1 MGIENKAVNAIRY
14 LSASM
19 ITNAK
24 SGHSGIALGAT
35 PILYSL
41 YAKQMNVSPTR
52 ANSMF
57 RDRFVMSA
65 GHGSA
70 LLYATLH
77 SFGYPI
83 SKNDLKNFRKVGNP
97 KVAGHPEV
105 DENIGIDCS
114 TGPLGQG
121 VATAVGMALGEAM
134 LEARFNTQTN
144 NLFDYKTYALVGE
157 GCLMEGVS
165 MEALSLAGQ
174 LNLKNLIVI
183 YDRNQVSLDGSTSQ
197 TFGYDIKAIMK
208 AYGFNVLEV
217 EDGNDLTE
225 LNQKLSLAR
234 KSAKPSFVVVN
245 TRIGYKTA
253 YENSNKAHGLV
264 LKDNELEELKR
275 KLKLETKDP
284 FELDKDVQLQFAIA
298 KGRYNIIENSL
309 DEKLKFFKNKY
320 PKDYEKLTKGYA
332 YNSVIFDSLL
342 VENEISSREMG
353 GKILNQLA
361 KYDTRIVGG
370 TADVSSSTKAFI
382 KDGGVVSKGN
392 FAGKNIMYGIRE
404 FAMGAISN
412 GLALVGF
419 KPFAST
425 FFVFSDYMKSAIRS
439 SALMQL
445 PVTYI
450 LTHDSIAV
458 GEDGPTHQPIEQLA
472 GFRAMPNLNVFRP
485 CSFKE
490 CMQAYREAFSSTKT
504 PSVIVLTRQNLKHFE
519 DLSYENIEK
528 GGYIIYPEEKS
539 KTLDGIMVSTGSE
552 IELAV
557 DSAIDLRKK
566 GINVRV
572 VSMLNAKT
580 FDSQSD
586 SYKSSILSS
595 KNIVVVEAGAP
606 EGLAKYATSIDGI
619 VGISTFGE
627 SGAKEKLFEKFKI
640 TKEQVTEKMK
650 LVIKLNKKEK

>member
-1 MGIENKAVNAIRY
+1 MGIENKVVNGIRY
-14 LSASM
+14 LSSAM

-24 SGHSGIALGAT
+24 SGHSGIALGAS

-41 YAKQMNVSPTR
+41 YAKQMMVSPTR
-52 ANSMF
+52 ADSIF

-77 SFGYPI
+77 SFGYAI
-83 SKNDLKNFRKVGNP
+83 SKNDLKNFRKLGNP

-105 DENIGIDCS
+105 NEKIGIDCS

-121 VATAVGMALGEAM
+121 VATAVGMAIGEAM
-134 LEARFNTQTN
+134 LEARFNTETN
-144 NLFDYKTYALVGE
+144 KLFDYKTYAVVGE

-183 YDRNQVSLDGSTSQ
+183 YDCNQVSLDGATTE
-197 TFGYDIKAIMK
+197 TFGYDIKAVMK
-208 AYGFNVLEV
+208 AFGFNVLEV
-217 EDGNDLTE
+217 EDGDDLTD

-234 KSAKPSFVVVN
+234 KSLKPSFVVVK
-245 TRIGYKTA
+245 TRIGFRTE
-253 YENSNKAHGLV
+253 YEGSNKAHGLV
-264 LKDNELEELKR
+264 LKDDELEALKR
-275 KLKLETKDP
+275 KLRLETKDS
-284 FELDKDVQLQFAIA
+284 FELDKDVQLQLAIA
-298 KGRYNIIENSL
+298 KGRFNLNENVL
-309 DEKLKFFKNKY
+309 DDKLKSFKLRY
-320 PKDYEKLTKGYA
+320 PKDFEELTKGA
-332 YNSVIFDSLL
+332 GINSAVFANLPI
-342 VENEISSREMG
+342 ENNLSSREMG
-353 GKILNQLA
+353 GKILNYLA
-361 KYDTRIVGG
+361 KFDKRIVGG
-370 TADVSSSTKAFI
+370 SADVSSSTKAVI
-382 KDGGVVSKGN
+382 KDSPVISKKDFSGR
-392 FAGKNIMYGIRE
+392 NIMYGVRE

-412 GLALVGF
+412 GLALTGF

-439 SALMQL
+439 SALMGL

-490 CMQAYREAFSSTKT
+490 TMEAYKQAFSSTET
-504 PSVIVLTRQNLKHFE
+504 PSVIVLTRQNLKSFDNIIH
-519 DLSYENIEK
+519 DDIEK
-528 GGYIIYPEEKS
+528 GGYIIYPETNGK
-539 KTLDGIMVSTGSE
+539 LDGIIIATGSE
-552 IELAV
+552 VELAIE
-557 DSAIDLRKK
+557 SADTLRKK

-572 VSMLNAKT
+572 VSMLNTKT
-580 FDSQSD
+580 FDEQSD
-586 SYKSSILSS
+586 TYKANVLSS
-595 KNIVVVEAGAP
+595 KNIVAIEAGAK
-606 EGLAKYATSIDGI
+606 EGLAKYVGNVEGI
-619 VGISTFGE
+619 VGISSFGE
-627 SGAKEKLFEKFKI
+627 SGAKEQLFEKFKI
-640 TKEQVTEKMK
+640 TKDEIINRMK

>member
-1 MGIENKAVNAIRY
+1 MGIENKVVNGIRY
-14 LSASM
+14 LSASL

-24 SGHSGIALGAT
+24 SGHSGIALGAA

-41 YAKQMNVSPTR
+41 YAKQMNVSPKR
-52 ANSMF
+52 ANSIF

-70 LLYATLH
+70 LLYATLYA
-77 SFGYPI
+77 FGYGI
-83 SKNDLKNFRKVGNP
+83 SKNDLKNFRKIGNP

-105 DENIGIDCS
+105 NENIGIDCS

-134 LEARFNTQTN
+134 LEARYNTDSN
-144 NLFDYKTYALVGE
+144 KLFDYKTYALVGE

-183 YDRNQVSLDGSTSQ
+183 YDRNCVSLDSSTTE
-197 TFGYDIKAIMK
+197 TFGYDIKAVMK
-208 AYGFNVLEV
+208 AFGFNVFEV

-234 KSAKPSFVVVN
+234 KSTKPSFVVVN
-245 TRIGYKTA
+245 TRIGYRTD
-253 YENSNKAHGLV
+253 YEGSNKAHGLV
-264 LKDNELEELKR
+264 LKDDELEALKR
-275 KLKLETKDP
+275 KLRLETKDM
-284 FELDKDVQLQFAIA
+284 FELDKDVQLQLAITQ
-298 KGRYNIIENSL
+298 GRFNLIENSL
-309 DEKLKFFKNKY
+309 DEKQKIFKLRFA
-320 PKDYEKLTKGYA
+320 KDYEEFVRDVGINGA
-332 YNSVIFDSLL
+332 IFDNLQ
-342 VENEISSREMG
+342 VENGISSREMG
-353 GKILNQLA
+353 GRILNHLS
-361 KYDTRIVGG
+361 KYDMRIVGG

-382 KDGGVVSKGN
+382 KDSKVISKSN
-392 FAGKNIMYGIRE
+392 FSGRNIMYGVRE

-425 FFVFSDYMKSAIRS
+425 FFVFSDYMKSAIRT
-439 SALMQL
+439 SALMNL

-485 CSFKE
+485 CSFEETIESYK
-490 CMQAYREAFSSTKT
+490 EAFSSKTT
-504 PSVIVLTRQNLKHFE
+504 PSLIVLTRQNLKANE
-519 DLSYENIEK
+519 VLSYDNIEK
-528 GGYIIYPEEKS
+528 GAYIIYAED
-539 KTLDGIMVSTGSE
+539 KTKKLDGIIIATGSE
-552 IELAV
+552 VELAI
-557 DSAIDLRKK
+557 DAAIILQKK

-572 VSMLNAKT
+572 VSMFNAKT
-580 FDSQSD
+580 FDEQSD
-586 SYKSSILSS
+586 SYKANVLNS
-595 KNIVVVEAGAP
+595 KNIVAVEAGAK
-606 EGLAKYATSIDGI
+606 EGLAKYVCNVEGI
-619 VGISTFGE
+619 IGISEFGE
-627 SGAKEKLFEKFKI
+627 SGSKEKLFEKFKI
-640 TKEQVTEKMK
+640 TKDQIIDKMK

>member
-1 MGIENKAVNAIRY
+1 MGIENKVVNGIRY

-19 ITNAK
+19 ISNAK
-24 SGHSGIALGAT
+24 SGHSGIALGAA

-77 SFGYPI
+77 AFGYPI
-83 SKNDLKNFRKVGNP
+83 SKNDLKSFRKLGNP

-105 DENIGIDCS
+105 NENIGIDCS

-134 LEARFNTQTN
+134 LEARYNTVAN
-144 NLFDYKTYALVGE
+144 KLFDYKTYALVGE

-183 YDRNQVSLDGSTSQ
+183 YDRNCISLDSPTTE
-197 TFGYDIKAIMK
+197 TFGYDIKAVVK
-208 AYGFNVLEV
+208 AFGFNVLEV

-234 KSAKPSFVVVN
+234 KSTKPSFVVVN
-245 TRIGYKTA
+245 TRIGYRTE
-253 YENSNKAHGLV
+253 YEGSNKAHGLV
-264 LKDNELEELKR
+264 LKDDELETLKR
-275 KLKLETKDP
+275 KLRLDTKDM
-284 FELDKDVQLQFAIA
+284 FELDKDVQLHLAISR
-298 KGRYNIIENSL
+298 GRFNIIENTL
-309 DEKLKFFKNKY
+309 DEKLKTFKTKFA
-320 PKDYEKLTKGYA
+320 KDFEHFTKGFA
-332 YNSVIFDSLL
+332 YNSILFDNLKI
-342 VENEISSREMG
+342 ENGISSREMG
-353 GKILNQLA
+353 GKILNHLA
-361 KYDTRIVGG
+361 NYDKLIVGG

-382 KDGGVVSKGN
+382 KDGGIISKEN
-392 FAGKNIMYGIRE
+392 FAGRNVMYGVRE

-412 GLALVGF
+412 GLALTGF

-425 FFVFSDYMKSAIRS
+425 FFVFSDYMKSAVRS
-439 SALMQL
+439 SALMHL

-485 CSFKE
+485 CSFE
-490 CMQAYREAFSSTKT
+490 ETLEAYREAFSSKET
-504 PSVIVLTRQNLKHFE
+504 PSLIVLTRQNLKAFNNLTYG
-519 DLSYENIEK
+519 DIQK
-528 GGYIIYPEEKS
+528 GGYVIYYEGNPS
-539 KTLDGIMVSTGSE
+539 IDGIIIATGSE
-552 IELAV
+552 IEI
-557 DSAIDLRKK
+557 AIEAAELLKKK

-572 VSMLNAKT
+572 VSMFNANT
-580 FDSQSD
+580 FDKQTD
-586 SYKSSILSS
+586 SYKASVLSS
-595 KNIVVVEAGAP
+595 KNIVVVEAGAK
-606 EGLAKYATSIDGI
+606 EGLAKYANNMEGI
-619 VGISTFGE
+619 VGIAEFGE
-627 SGAKEKLFEKFKI
+627 SGSKESLFEKYKI
-640 TKEQVTEKMK
+640 TKEQIVEKMK
-650 LVIKLNKKEK
+650 LVIKLNKKVK

>member
-1 MGIENKAVNAIRY
+1 MGIENKVVNGIRY
-14 LSASM
+14 LSSAM

-24 SGHSGIALGAT
+24 SGHSGIALGAS

-41 YAKQMNVSPTR
+41 YAKQMMVSPTR
-52 ANSMF
+52 ADSIF

-77 SFGYPI
+77 SFGYAI
-83 SKNDLKNFRKVGNP
+83 SKNDLKNFRKLGNP

-105 DENIGIDCS
+105 NEKIGIDCS

-121 VATAVGMALGEAM
+121 VATAVGMAIGEAM
-134 LEARFNTQTN
+134 LEARFNTESN
-144 NLFDYKTYALVGE
+144 KLFDYKTYAVVGE

-183 YDRNQVSLDGSTSQ
+183 YDCNQVSLDGATTE

-208 AYGFNVLEV
+208 AFGFNVLEV
-217 EDGNDLTE
+217 EDGDDLTD

-234 KSAKPSFVVVN
+234 KSLKPSFVVVK
-245 TRIGYKTA
+245 TRIGFRTE
-253 YENSNKAHGLV
+253 YEGSNKAHGLV
-264 LKDNELEELKR
+264 LKDDELEALKR
-275 KLKLETKDP
+275 KLRLETKDS
-284 FELDKDVQLQFAIA
+284 FELDKDVQLQLAIA
-298 KGRYNIIENSL
+298 KGRFNLNENVL
-309 DEKLKFFKNKY
+309 DDKLKSFKLRY
-320 PKDYEKLTKGYA
+320 PKDFEELTKGA
-332 YNSVIFDSLL
+332 GINSAVFANLPI
-342 VENEISSREMG
+342 ENNLSSREMG
-353 GKILNQLA
+353 GKILNYLA
-361 KYDTRIVGG
+361 KFDKRIVGG
-370 TADVSSSTKAFI
+370 SADVSSSTKAVI
-382 KDGGVVSKGN
+382 KDSPVISKKDFSGR
-392 FAGKNIMYGIRE
+392 NIMYGVRE

-412 GLALVGF
+412 GLALTGF

-439 SALMQL
+439 SALMGL

-490 CMQAYREAFSSTKT
+490 TMEAYKQAFSSTET
-504 PSVIVLTRQNLKHFE
+504 PSVIVLTRQNLKSFDNIIH
-519 DLSYENIEK
+519 DDIEK
-528 GGYIIYPEEKS
+528 GGYIIYPETNGK
-539 KTLDGIMVSTGSE
+539 LDGIIIATGSE
-552 IELAV
+552 VELAIE
-557 DSAIDLRKK
+557 SADTLRKK

-572 VSMLNAKT
+572 VSMLNTKT
-580 FDSQSD
+580 FDEQSD
-586 SYKSSILSS
+586 TYKANVLSS
-595 KNIVVVEAGAP
+595 KNIVAVEAGAK
-606 EGLAKYATSIDGI
+606 EGLAKYVGNVEGI
-619 VGISTFGE
+619 VGISSFGE
-627 SGAKEKLFEKFKI
+627 SGAKEQLFEKFKI
-640 TKEQVTEKMK
+640 TKDEIINRMK